1 MRILNS
7 DTCDIPKA
15 FDGLLSGELN
25 VAPLI
30 DELVPLERVKY
41 AFDQQASGKAMKVL
55 VKMSE

>member
-7 DTCDIPKA
+7 DACDIPKA

-30 DELVPLERVKY
+30 DDIVPLERVKY
-41 AFDQQASGKAMKVL
+41 AFNQQASGKAMKVL